1 VASSKDPQL
10 AQITLHP
17 VVIVIGCLLVSV
29 FARQTWHLNL
39 APGILTVFRYLGIAF
54 QITGV
59 AVLLMSYGSMAAA
72 RTTIDPSE
80 HSSKVVTSG
89 LYAYSRNPIYLGWFL
104 LIAGIG
110 FRNASL
116 LVLVIAVTMVLLL
129 YRAVILEEEA
139 YLEKKFG
146 EEYLRY
152 KRSVRRWL

>member
-10 AQITLHP
+10 AQVKLHP

-29 FARQTWHLNL
+29 LARQTWHLNL
-39 APGILTVFRYLGIAF
+39 VPGILAVFRYLGIAL
-54 QITGV
+54 QITGI

-110 FRNASL
+110 FRNASV
-116 LVLVIAVTMVLLL
+116 LVLVVAVTMVILL
-129 YRAVILEEEA
+129 YRAVIVEEEA
-139 YLEKKFG
+139 YLEKRFG

-152 KRSVRRWL
+152 KKSVRRWL